1 MVSHWMEVLLQHLMR
16 WKMVVIEIKRREE
29 DGSDE
34 LRRVYHLERQGKDD
48 KMTIFE
54 NQR

>member
-1 MVSHWMEVLLQHLMR
+1 MVSHCLEVLLQHLIR

-29 DGSDE
+29 NTSDE
-34 LRRVYHLERQGKDD
+34 LRRVYHLERQEKDN